1 MNRNLRL
8 AIVAVVV
15 IAVVGVVLSQFAS
28 TQPDGL
34 EFVAEQ
40 EGFADAA
47 TNHSLDDTPLANYG
61 DEGSSRAIAAGVG
74 IVITL
79 GLGYALFRILG
90 KSDSDH
96 PAVED

>member
-28 TQPDGL
+28 TKPDGL
-34 EFVAEQ
+34 EFVAER
-40 EGFADAA
+40 EGFAGAA
-47 TNHSLDDTPLANYG
+47 EDHSLDDTPLAGYG
-61 DEGSSRAIAAGVG
+61 DDGSSRAIAAGVG

-79 GLGYALFRILG
+79 GLGYGLFKILG
-90 KSDSDH
+90 RSNSEH
-96 PAVED
+96 PPVRD